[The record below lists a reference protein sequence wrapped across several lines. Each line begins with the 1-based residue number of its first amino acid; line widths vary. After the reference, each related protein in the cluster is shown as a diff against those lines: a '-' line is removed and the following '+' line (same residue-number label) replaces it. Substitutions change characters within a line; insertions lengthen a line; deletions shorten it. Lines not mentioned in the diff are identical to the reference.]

1 MSETLVSNG
10 EFSGSSYRL
19 TSVKLYDR
27 PWLPWQRN
35 LTQNWLG
42 PITLPSHPMPLQ
54 FLLLFPTT
62 WDPRPRPVPRTIIL
76 SLRTIQEQRQH
87 PCPFPCLLPSKL
99 YFLSV
104 LFLSLRH
111 EVALRL
117 HVFQFL
123 YYFFYFVQQY
133 NISFILFR
141 CEEMTINI

>member
-1 MSETLVSNG
+1 VSNG

-42 PITLPSHPMPLQ
+42 PITLPLPCHAP
-54 FLLLFPTT
+54 
-62 WDPRPRPVPRTIIL
+62 PVPPSLSNDLRPKAKASTKDHNFVPKDNPGATTTSL
-76 SLRTIQEQRQH
+76 SLSLSSSLKA
-87 PCPFPCLLPSKL
+87 LLPFRSFPL
-99 YFLSV
+99 PSTRSGLAFACILVPV
-104 LFLSLRH
+104 L
-111 EVALRL
+111 
-117 HVFQFL
+117 
-123 YYFFYFVQQY
+123 FFYFVQQY